1 MKKLYKEQKHSL
13 YEIQKEI
20 GVSKIT
26 LYNYANKKRKIE
38 KMPIK
43 MILDIAYFE
52 KIEPNE
58 LVKRMKEYLYDGQS
72 RNNL

>member
-13 YEIQKEI
+13 YEIQKAI

-38 KMPIK
+38 NMPIK
-43 MILDIAYFE
+43 TILDIAYYE
-52 KIEPNE
+52 KINPNE
-58 LVKRMKEYLYDGQS
+58 LIEKIKEYLYG
-72 RNNL
+72 

>member
-13 YEIQKEI
+13 YEIQKAI
-20 GVSKIT
+20 GVSRIT

-38 KMPIK
+38 NMPIQ
-43 MILDIAYFE
+43 MILDIAHFE

-58 LVKRMKEYLYDGQS
+58 LIKRIKEYL
-72 RNNL
+72 

>member
-13 YEIQKEI
+13 YEIQNAI
-20 GVSKIT
+20 GVSRIT

-38 KMPIK
+38 NMPIQ
-43 MILDIAYFE
+43 MILDIAHFE

-58 LVKRMKEYLYDGQS
+58 LMKRIKEYLYG
-72 RNNL
+72 

>member
-13 YEIQKEI
+13 YEIQNAI

-26 LYNYANKKRKIE
+26 LYNYANKKRNID
-38 KMPIK
+38 KMPTK
-43 MILDIAYFE
+43 MVLDIAYYE

-58 LVKRMKEYLYDGQS
+58 LVKRIKEYLK
-72 RNNL
+72 

>member
-13 YEIQKEI
+13 YEMQNAI

-26 LYNYANKKRKIE
+26 LYNYANKKRNID
-38 KMPIK
+38 KMSTK
-43 MILDIAYFE
+43 MILDIAHYE

-58 LVKRMKEYLYDGQS
+58 LVKRIKEYLK
-72 RNNL
+72 

>member
-38 KMPIK
+38 NMPSK
-43 MILDIAYFE
+43 MILDIACFE
-52 KIEPNE
+52 GIEPNV
-58 LVKRMKEYLYDGQS
+58 LMNSIKEYLK
-72 RNNL
+72 

>member
-26 LYNYANKKRKIE
+26 LYNYANKKRKID
-38 KMPIK
+38 K
-43 MILDIAYFE
+43 
-52 KIEPNE
+52 KIF
-58 LVKRMKEYLYDGQS
+58 LWQFLTRG
-72 RNNL
+72 

>member
-13 YEIQKEI
+13 YEIQQHI

-26 LYNYANKKRKIE
+26 LYNYANKKRNVE
-38 KMPIK
+38 NMPIK

-52 KIEPNE
+52 EIEPNE
-58 LVKRMKEYLYDGQS
+58 LLKRMKEYLYG
-72 RNNL
+72 

>member
-13 YEIQKEI
+13 YEIQNAI

-38 KMPIK
+38 NMPIQ
-43 MILDIAYFE
+43 MILDIAHFE

-58 LVKRMKEYLYDGQS
+58 LLKRIKEYLYG
-72 RNNL
+72 

>member
-13 YEIQKEI
+13 YEIQNAI

-38 KMPIK
+38 NMPLQ
-43 MILDIAYFE
+43 MILDIAYYE
-52 KIEPNE
+52 EIEPNI
-58 LVKRMKEYLYDGQS
+58 LI
-72 RNNL
+72 RNIKKSH

>member
-13 YEIQKEI
+13 YEIQNAI

-26 LYNYANKKRKIE
+26 LYNYANKKRKID
-38 KMPIK
+38 KMPIN
-43 MILDIAYFE
+43 MILSIAKYE

-58 LVKRMKEYLYDGQS
+58 LIKRIKEYLK
-72 RNNL
+72 

>member
-13 YEIQKEI
+13 YEIQKAI

-26 LYNYANKKRKIE
+26 LYNYANKKRNIDNMPT
-38 KMPIK
+38 KML
-43 MILDIAYFE
+43 LDIAYYE

-58 LVKRMKEYLYDGQS
+58 LIKKIKENLYG
-72 RNNL
+72 

>member
-13 YEIQKEI
+13 YDIQKRI

-26 LYNYANKKRKIE
+26 LYNYANKKRNIDN
-38 KMPIK
+38 MPLK
-43 MILDIAYFE
+43 MILDIALYE

-58 LVKRMKEYLYDGQS
+58 LIKRIKEYL
-72 RNNL
+72 

>member
-13 YEIQKEI
+13 YEIQNAI
-20 GVSKIT
+20 GVSRIT
-26 LYNYANKKRKIE
+26 LYNYANKKRKVE

-43 MILDIAYFE
+43 MILDIACYE

-58 LVKRMKEYLYDGQS
+58 LLKKMKEYLYG
-72 RNNL
+72 

>member
-38 KMPIK
+38 NMPSK
-43 MILDIAYFE
+43 MILDIACFE
-52 KIEPNE
+52 GIEPNV
-58 LVKRMKEYLYDGQS
+58 LMNSIREYLK
-72 RNNL
+72 